1 MQYQHNAYTLA
12 VLYVPTLSGRVGG
25 VGTDRPRISM
35 VVAGTNSC
43 DIERIQQ
50 STVPALTGRTRV
62 RRKQDGLPICS
73 AQPKMP
79 IVHFCKKILD
89 GRVPPVQDPF
99 TGCDYRFFRRSKVDT
114 CIYPAP
120 VTIYF
125 PSYLCIRRVACQ
137 SVFEN

>member
-50 STVPALTGRTRV
+50 STLPALTGRTRV

-89 GRVPPVQDPF
+89 GRFFWVQDLF
-99 TGCDYRFFRRSKVDT
+99 TEYDDRFFRRRYVDIHT
-114 CIYPAP
+114 SP
-120 VTIYF
+120 VT
-125 PSYLCIRRVACQ
+125 S
-137 SVFEN
+137 